1 MRGKAKKEFYR
12 SIVRGSDH
20 IMVGD
25 SAVFLSTGRDNCPYI
40 GKIESLWAGW
50 GGQMTVKVK
59 WFYHPEETKGGKT
72 LAHPKGALFE
82 SPHGDENDV
91 QTISHKCQVL
101 TYREY
106 TRRAAEAT
114 RKGQTLDQNTYYQ
127 AGFYDPTVGMQ
138 RLEPD
143 VQ

>member
-1 MRGKAKKEFYR
+1 MFSRCRQLFWSWRTRQRTIPRILVE
-12 SIVRGSDH
+12 
-20 IMVGD
+20 
-25 SAVFLSTGRDNCPYI
+25 GRNFV

-114 RKGQTLDQNTYYQ
+114 RKGHTLDQNTYYQ
-127 AGFYDPTVGMQ
+127 AGFYDPTIGMQ